1 MLKLGVLYFTS
12 QSIGFCLP
20 TKPERHSM
28 ITFCCESK
36 ATNTPVEA
44 EDEAPEECDEE
55 AEIAVTPHPDWEG
68 EEHHA

>member
-1 MLKLGVLYFTS
+1 MYCTLHHNLLF
-12 QSIGFCLP
+12 FCLP
-20 TKPERHSM
+20 TKPERYS
-28 ITFCCESK
+28 FYCEYK
-36 ATNTPVEA
+36 ATNKPVEA

>member
-1 MLKLGVLYFTS
+1 
-12 QSIGFCLP
+12 
-20 TKPERHSM
+20 M
-28 ITFCCESK
+28 IPFCCDSN
-36 ATNTPVEA
+36 ATNKPVEA